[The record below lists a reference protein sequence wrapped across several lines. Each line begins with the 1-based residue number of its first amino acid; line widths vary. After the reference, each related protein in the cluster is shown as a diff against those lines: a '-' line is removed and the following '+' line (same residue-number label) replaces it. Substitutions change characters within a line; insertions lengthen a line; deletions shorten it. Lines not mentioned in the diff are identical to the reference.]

1 MSIYT
6 FAKSL
11 LFVLLIE
18 FSYHECFI
26 YIYPRLAVKSRLESP
41 QTNGGVS
48 ITTKYSF
55 DSFIGSSGLF
65 TFIHINRP
73 AIQKFTTYGHYFC
86 IFVRYL
92 SSQGN
97 SCTNGDIYDQI

>member
-1 MSIYT
+1 MNALYT
-6 FAKSL
+6 
-11 LFVLLIE
+11 
-18 FSYHECFI
+18 
-26 YIYPRLAVKSRLESP
+26 YIPRLAVKSRLESL

-73 AIQKFTTYGHYFC
+73 AIQKFTTYGHYFA
-86 IFVRYL
+86 FL
-92 SSQGN
+92 FA
-97 SCTNGDIYDQI
+97 IYHPRAIHVQMGTFMIKSEFLAT

>member
-1 MSIYT
+1 MNALYT
-6 FAKSL
+6 
-11 LFVLLIE
+11 
-18 FSYHECFI
+18 
-26 YIYPRLAVKSRLESP
+26 YILRLAVNSRLESLHV

-73 AIQKFTTYGHYFC
+73 AIQKFTTYGHYFA
-86 IFVRYL
+86 FL
-92 SSQGN
+92 FA
-97 SCTNGDIYDQI
+97 IYHLRAIHVQIGTFMIKSEFLAT

>member
-1 MSIYT
+1 MSALYT
-6 FAKSL
+6 
-11 LFVLLIE
+11 
-18 FSYHECFI
+18 
-26 YIYPRLAVKSRLESP
+26 YILRLAVNSRLESP

-73 AIQKFTTYGHYFC
+73 AIQKFTTYGHYFA
-86 IFVRYL
+86 FL
-92 SSQGN
+92 FA
-97 SCTNGDIYDQI
+97 IYHLRAIHVQMGTFMIKSEFLAT

>member
-1 MSIYT
+1 MNALYT
-6 FAKSL
+6 
-11 LFVLLIE
+11 
-18 FSYHECFI
+18 
-26 YIYPRLAVKSRLESP
+26 YILRLAVNSRLESLHV

-73 AIQKFTTYGHYFC
+73 AIQKFTTYGHYFAFLFAIYHLRAIHVQMG
-86 IFVRYL
+86 IFMIKSEFL
-92 SSQGN
+92 A
-97 SCTNGDIYDQI
+97 T

>member
-1 MSIYT
+1 MNALYT
-6 FAKSL
+6 
-11 LFVLLIE
+11 
-18 FSYHECFI
+18 
-26 YIYPRLAVKSRLESP
+26 YIPRLAVNSRLESP

-73 AIQKFTTYGHYFC
+73 AIQEVHNIWSLFC

-97 SCTNGDIYDQI
+97 SCSNGDIYDQI